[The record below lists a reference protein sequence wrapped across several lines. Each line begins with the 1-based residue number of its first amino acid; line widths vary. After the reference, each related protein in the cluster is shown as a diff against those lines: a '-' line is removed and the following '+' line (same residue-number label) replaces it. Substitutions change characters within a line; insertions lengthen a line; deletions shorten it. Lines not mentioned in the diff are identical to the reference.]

1 MAAYDLRRK
10 GHRIRLA
17 RQSMDLL
24 LLLLEHRQELV
35 SREDMAK
42 RLWGSEVFTDPDAGI
57 HTAILKIRQ
66 VLGDSRESP
75 RFVETVPGRGYRF
88 IAPVEVVTQVPPQIS
103 PALVVA
109 PERLPGAVT
118 RFIVLPFRLL
128 RPDAEIDFL
137 GFSLADAITN
147 SLSSLESLV
156 VRSSLA
162 AARFAVDVPDLTA
175 IASELN
181 VDVLLTGTLLRAG
194 DQLRVSVQLVE
205 APGGGLIR
213 SDTSQVPIGDLFRLQ
228 DDLSRR
234 IVEWL
239 ALPLSGRERRALGH
253 DVPASAKAYEFY
265 LRANQL
271 SQDPASL
278 DVARDMYLQSVQA
291 DPQYAPAWAR
301 LGHLYRVTGKLRGE
315 RDTLGRAESA
325 LNRALALNPD
335 LSMAERVLAQI
346 EVDYGRAQD
355 AMVRLIRRA
364 SSRSSDPELFAALVH
379 VCRYCGLLQA
389 SLAAHE
395 RARRLDPNVQT
406 TVQVTLLMGGDF
418 LRAAAEPGGYAA
430 SGGIALAIAGHPDAI
445 RLCRK
450 ESETLHIAKMTT
462 VAKLFDEQVAMLE
475 GTGNIGAL
483 QSAAEAV
490 IAGGLRDPEALFFL
504 ALRLAHFGGEDRAV
518 EILADVV
525 DRGYFPYETFTRNP
539 WLDPLRNRTDFL
551 EIVRKAEH
559 RHREARGVFIQAGG
573 EALLGVG

>member
-1 MAAYDLRRK
+1 
-10 GHRIRLA
+10 
-17 RQSMDLL
+17 MDLL

-194 DQLRVSVQLVE
+194 EQLRVSVQLVE